1 MLVTSGAIMS
11 WFKASIPTT
20 YLFFSFILISA
31 CSGGDKTYLADSLNP
46 VPANPRPFYN
56 ELDSSKS
63 IDIIISY
70 GQSNAAGFGL
80 FDSDSITQY
89 TNSSNLMAQKCIV
102 EGSIDYNSACVELVN
117 ITSPT
122 DIYLKGKYSS
132 WISFDQK
139 VESLKERTFLLVNA
153 AGDGQ
158 TLKSLLPGGEDIGPQ
173 NGIYEYE
180 NLISAVK
187 FVIEHYGY
195 EFINTVSVIWLQGER
210 DANIMSQNNLSNEDI
225 SFYFADYFKD
235 LTILRDNILNDLGIP
250 KLYFFI
256 NRVGVVEEPMFPLRF
271 RNILNDLGYWQI
283 EFCKNNDLFIP
294 LSTIARTFSLQNN
307 KLSGDGIHYTS
318 LGYNELGNENAT
330 NWDLYMSNTEFEN
343 IIFSNNESYMPSIVV
358 NAPYDEN

>member
-1 MLVTSGAIMS
+1 MNRSKIRS
-11 WFKASIPTT
+11 WLKVSVSTT
-20 YLFFSFILISA
+20 QLFFLFLLISA
-31 CSGGDKTYLADSLNP
+31 CSGGGNKSTLDSLNSVTP
-46 VPANPRPFYN
+46 NPRPFYN

-89 TNSSNLMAQKCIV
+89 INSSNQMAQKCIV
-102 EGSIDYNSACVELVN
+102 EGSIDYNSACIELVN

-139 VESLKERTFLLVNA
+139 IDSLGERTFLLINA

-187 FVIEHYGY
+187 FAIENYGY
-195 EFINTVSVIWLQGER
+195 ASINTVSVIWLHGER

-225 SFYFADYFKD
+225 SLYFEDYFND

-256 NRVGVVEEPMFPLRF
+256 NRVGLVEEPMFSSKF
-271 RNILNDLGYWQI
+271 RSILNDLGYWQI
-283 EFCKNNDLFIP
+283 EFCRDNYSFTP
-294 LSTIARTFSLQNN
+294 LSTITRTFSLQNN

-343 IIFSNNESYMPSIVV
+343 IIYNNNELYSPSIVV
-358 NAPYDEN
+358 NPPYNKN